1 MQTFL
6 PWEDTQASDDRAGGS
21 NALVEPCTGLSRS
34 GGKGQLSKVEE
45 LSLRAGDVQLKFGN
59 AVLDTCRLSLG
70 KKIACYI

>member
-1 MQTFL
+1 M
-6 PWEDTQASDDRAGGS
+6 
-21 NALVEPCTGLSRS
+21 VEPCTGLSRS
-34 GGKGQLSKVEE
+34 GRKGQLSKVEE